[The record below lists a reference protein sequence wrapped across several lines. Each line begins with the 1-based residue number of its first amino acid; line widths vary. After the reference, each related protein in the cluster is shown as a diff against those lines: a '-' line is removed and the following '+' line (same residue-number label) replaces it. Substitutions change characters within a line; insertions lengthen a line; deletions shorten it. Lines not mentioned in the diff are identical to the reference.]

1 MTCDGNVICH
11 KVMTGNVNSIGILV
25 VIFDY
30 VIGKCILDYFEDKM
44 NQTSLVMNYLK
55 VHS

>member
-30 VIGKCILDYFEDKM
+30 VIGKCILDYIEDKDEP
-44 NQTSLVMNYLK
+44 NFLSFEFFK
-55 VHS
+55 SP